1 MTGRT
6 AASTRSRNVAAGTL
20 WALAGQPEVLTVS
33 DLLDELGPQAPTLLP
48 PWTARDLAAHLVLR
62 EHDYLA
68 ARGLVVPGRWS
79 TFAQRRQHA
88 LALRDFAWLTI
99 TIRQGPP
106 PGFFRLPWVRRG
118 PNLNEFFVHHEDL
131 RRANGYGSR
140 ATGQAMNDALW
151 RNVRREVR
159 NSRAVS

>member
-48 PWTARDLAAHLVLR
+48 PWAARDLAAHLVLR

-79 TFAQRRQHA
+79 MFAQRRQHA
-88 LALRDFAWLTI
+88 LALRDFA
-99 TIRQGPP
+99 
-106 PGFFRLPWVRRG
+106 
-118 PNLNEFFVHHEDL
+118 
-131 RRANGYGSR
+131 
-140 ATGQAMNDALW
+140 
-151 RNVRREVR
+151 
-159 NSRAVS
+159 